1 MGETVTHAGRKIN
14 DRDRRYKHFS
24 TFPRDARPA
33 TAPTLLPD
41 PPPMPKEIRYLLFSA
56 QEVQT
61 AVIEFYRK
69 RRGGAAAAVP
79 ARRTAAAME
88 PGLAIELCQRADG
101 EPFALLRVGPPGGG
115 GRDAAAAI
123 ELAAP
128 DLVSALILY
137 CKDKR
142 IPIPAG
148 GYKSLEI
155 VGDELGLLATL
166 RVPQGARP
174 RLLAAVCPTAAGLLT
189 D

>member
-1 MGETVTHAGRKIN
+1 
-14 DRDRRYKHFS
+14 
-24 TFPRDARPA
+24 
-33 TAPTLLPD
+33 
-41 PPPMPKEIRYLLFSA
+41 MPKEIRYLLFSA

-79 ARRTAAAME
+79 ARRSAAAME

-101 EPFALLRVGPPGGG
+101 EPFALLRVGPPG

-155 VGDELGLLATL
+155 VGDELGLLTTL

-174 RLLAAVCPTAAGLLT
+174 RLLAAVRPTAGGLLT

>member
-1 MGETVTHAGRKIN
+1 
-14 DRDRRYKHFS
+14 
-24 TFPRDARPA
+24 
-33 TAPTLLPD
+33 
-41 PPPMPKEIRYLLFSA
+41 MPKEIRYLLFSA

-61 AVIEFYRK
+61 AVIEAYRK

-101 EPFALLRVGPPGGG
+101 EPFALLRLGPPGGG
-115 GRDAAAAI
+115 GGGRDASPAAI

-155 VGDELGLLATL
+155 VGDELGLLTTL

-174 RLLAAVCPTAAGLLT
+174 RLLAAIRPNAAGLLT
-189 D
+189 G